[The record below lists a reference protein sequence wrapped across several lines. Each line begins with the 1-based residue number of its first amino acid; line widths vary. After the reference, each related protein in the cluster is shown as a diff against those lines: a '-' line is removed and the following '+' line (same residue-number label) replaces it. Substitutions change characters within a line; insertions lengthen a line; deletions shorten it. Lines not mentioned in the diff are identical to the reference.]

1 VYFPPHIRQYV
12 FEEAWDRVRLVE
24 DQQIVDGVS
33 VRWTG
38 AHHRSSMSVMLKTR
52 DGTVAITDSAFTFRN
67 LDENIPIGIAE
78 NIFECYDAYDFLK
91 KSSKIV
97 IPAYDPENMRRFE
110 KFVG

>member
-1 VYFPPHIRQYV
+1 
-12 FEEAWDRVRLVE
+12 
-24 DQQIVDGVS
+24 
-33 VRWTG
+33 
-38 AHHRSSMSVMLKTR
+38 MSVMLKTR

-91 KSSKIV
+91 KSSKVV